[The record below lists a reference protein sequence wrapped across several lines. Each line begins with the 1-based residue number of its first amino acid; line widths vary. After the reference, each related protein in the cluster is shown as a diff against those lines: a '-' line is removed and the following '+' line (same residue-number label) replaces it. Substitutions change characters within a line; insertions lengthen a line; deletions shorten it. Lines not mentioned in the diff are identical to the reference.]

1 MSGQVSVDKLAS
13 QIRAHYRTNGPRA
26 ETLIET
32 YLEER
37 LEGCSPEKKLALLE
51 ELRKTFEPSQ
61 SMRES
66 PEHEQESEVFSA
78 LFSLILGQRI
88 SSPEIGSKDLVQ
100 RLARALNNIFD
111 HLNELVSIIRSTF
124 GEEDPALETIRHLIG
139 SDLGSENQSGSLESY
154 IGQIKESFLIGE
166 QAFKLAAHNEVGKL
180 LAELDP
186 DHISAEAEKGMRFG
200 FMRKA
205 EFFEAYREKFGQIKK
220 WFESERFLE
229 DFSREFERACQRLNS
244 EKGRVL

>member
-1 MSGQVSVDKLAS
+1 MSGQGSMDELADR
-13 QIRAHYRTNGPRA
+13 IRAHYRADGARA
-26 ETLIET
+26 ETSIES

-37 LEGCSPEKKLALLE
+37 LQGCSPEEKLALLE
-51 ELRKTFEPSQ
+51 RLRKIFEPSQ
-61 SMRES
+61 PRRES
-66 PEHEQESEVFSA
+66 SEHEQESEVFA
-78 LFSLILGQRI
+78 GLFSLILGQRI
-88 SSPEIGSKDLVQ
+88 SSPELGSRDLVQ

-154 IGQIKESFLIGE
+154 IGQIKEAFLIGE
-166 QAFKLAAHNEVGKL
+166 QAFKLAAHNEVGKM

-229 DFSREFERACQRLNS
+229 DFSREFERACQKLHS
-244 EKGRVL
+244 EKGRAL